1 MSKAKNP
8 TETYYNARDKTDDR
22 RETLCNAQR
31 SIMLAQL
38 RIKEA
43 QKEIKELEY
52 SIPHLRAK
60 LEKSREEETEAWK
73 EMRKCL

>member
-1 MSKAKNP
+1 MTKEKNP
-8 TETYYNARDKTDDR
+8 TETYYDACDKVNSW
-22 RETLCNAQR
+22 RESLCKAQR
-31 SIMLAQL
+31 EITEARK
-38 RIKEA
+38 RISEA